1 MLSSSPQVSV
11 IIPVYNGEHYI
22 SQAIDSVLSQT
33 DSNYEMIIVDD
44 GSTDNTYQIIQHYIE
59 KCQEP
64 DLIRYIFQS
73 NQGVAAARNQGI
85 QIAKGEFIALLDQD
99 DVFLPEKLAHQVAYF
114 QTHPDVAIVNSG
126 WRLIDPNNNPI
137 SDIEPW
143 HDLSDL
149 TLAIWVTR
157 TPILPSALMFRRHAW
172 EQVGGFYPR
181 FNGVD
186 DVDF

>member
-11 IIPVYNGEHYI
+11 IIPVYNGERYI

-33 DSNYEMIIVDD
+33 DSNYEIIIVDD
-44 GSTDNTYQIIQHYIE
+44 GSTDNTHQIIQHYIE
-59 KCQEP
+59 KCQDL

-126 WRLIDPNNNPI
+126 W
-137 SDIEPW
+137 
-143 HDLSDL
+143 
-149 TLAIWVTR
+149 
-157 TPILPSALMFRRHAW
+157 
-172 EQVGGFYPR
+172 
-181 FNGVD
+181 
-186 DVDF
+186 